1 MTEGERMDELGDMR
15 VRLERLEAIEAV
27 RLLKATYW
35 SSLDRCAFDAV
46 RACFAEDAVI
56 EMEGVPPVDGPDAY
70 VAFCRQAN
78 SATDTM
84 NLHAGQNPR
93 IVVIDA
99 AHATGTWDQWFAGL
113 SIDVDGKATLMR
125 LTGVYHDEYVRRDG
139 RWLIAAMRFR
149 QTSFVMGP
157 PTTGAIVA
165 ANSGAAFG

>member
-1 MTEGERMDELGDMR
+1 MDDIDDVH

-35 SSLDRCAFDAV
+35 ASLDRCDFDAV
-46 RACFAEDAVI
+46 RACFADDAVI

-78 SATDTM
+78 GADDTM

-93 IVVIDA
+93 IVVVDA
-99 AHATGTWDQWFAGL
+99 ERATGVWDQWFVGL
-113 SIDVDGKATLMR
+113 SIDDDGKATLMR
-125 LTGVYHDEYVRRDG
+125 LTGVYHDDYVRRDG
-139 RWLIAAMRFR
+139 RWLIATMRFR

-157 PTTGAIVA
+157 PAAGAIAA